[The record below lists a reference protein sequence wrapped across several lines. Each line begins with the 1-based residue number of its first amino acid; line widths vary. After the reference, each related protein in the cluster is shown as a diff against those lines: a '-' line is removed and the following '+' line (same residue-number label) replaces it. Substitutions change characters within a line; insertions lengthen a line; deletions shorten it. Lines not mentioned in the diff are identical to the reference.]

1 MNLLITGAWRE
12 AKENI
17 EAVEKLG
24 HSVIFMQNEKDE
36 LPCAYEWPE
45 GIIGNGIFLFH
56 SIDRFVNLKYI
67 QLTSAGYDRVPQDYI
82 NEHGIEIHNARGV
95 YGIPMAEYA
104 IAGVLELYK
113 KMRFFA
119 ENQKRHLWKKDLQL
133 TELNG
138 KTVLIVGC
146 GEVGTE
152 CAKRF
157 KAFGCKVIGANRTD
171 KRNEFFEKIYGL
183 NEINSLIP
191 TADILVVSI
200 ALTGQTEHLIDESMI
215 KLMKPSAVIVNMARG
230 NIVDMSALTDR
241 IDRIGGAV
249 LDVFDEEPLNENS
262 PLWDKENVIITPHNS
277 FASDCNQERI
287 KNVILKNL
295 ERKQ

>member
-1 MNLLITGAWRE
+1 MNLLITGAWKE

-17 EAVEKLG
+17 EAVEKMG
-24 HSVIFMQNEKDE
+24 HSIVFMQNEKDD

-67 QLTSAGYDRVPQDYI
+67 QLTSAGYDRVPMDYI

-95 YGIPMAEYA
+95 YSIPMAEYA

-119 ENQKRHLWKKDLQL
+119 ENQKRHQWKKDLQL

-138 KTVLIVGC
+138 KAVLIIGC

-171 KRNEFFEKIYGL
+171 KRKEFFERIYGL
-183 NEINSLIP
+183 NEIKSLIP
-191 TADILVVSI
+191 TADILIVSI
-200 ALTGQTEHLIDESMI
+200 ALTGQTEHLIDQSMI

-230 NIVDMSALTDR
+230 DIVDMSALTDG

-287 KNVILKNL
+287 KQVILKNS

>member
-1 MNLLITGAWRE
+1 MNLLITGAWKE

-17 EAVEKLG
+17 EAVEKMG
-24 HSVIFMQNEKDE
+24 HSVVFMQNEKDD

-67 QLTSAGYDRVPQDYI
+67 QLTSAGYDRVPMDYI

-95 YGIPMAEYA
+95 YSIPMAEYA

-119 ENQKRHLWKKDLQL
+119 ENQKRHQWKKNLQL

-138 KTVLIVGC
+138 KAVLIIGC

-171 KRNEFFEKIYGL
+171 KRNEFFDKIYGL

-191 TADILVVSI
+191 TADILIVSI
-200 ALTGQTEHLIDESMI
+200 ALTGQTEHLIDQSMI

-230 NIVDMSALTDR
+230 DIVDMSALTDG

-277 FASDCNQERI
+277 FASDCNQERL
-287 KNVILKNL
+287 KQVILKNS